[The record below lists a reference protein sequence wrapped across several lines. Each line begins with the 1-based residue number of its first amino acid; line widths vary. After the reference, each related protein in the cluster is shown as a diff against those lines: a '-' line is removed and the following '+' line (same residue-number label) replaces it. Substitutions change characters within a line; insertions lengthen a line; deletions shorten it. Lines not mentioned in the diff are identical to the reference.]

1 MEGLQKESLIM
12 YEIQPQLFQL
22 SNGIR
27 VVYLHAPAQVAH
39 LGVTVLAGS
48 RFEKQGED
56 GLAHF
61 LEHSIFKG
69 TNKRKAFHILSRLDS
84 VGGELNAYTAK
95 EEICVYAS
103 FTKEHIARASELL
116 ADIILNSNF
125 PVKEINKEK
134 EIILDEINSYLDS
147 PSDKIFDDFE
157 AYLFEGHTLGNN
169 ILGTKERV
177 QNFNRDHLMDYVKR
191 FFTSDNMVISFVG
204 DLSKGKLEKILEE
217 DFKSCPIGNHVPLIE
232 KFEPRKTFRI
242 RSKEANY
249 QVHAIVGGLAPSY
262 KEEARRGMTLL
273 TNILGGPA
281 LNSRLTLSI
290 REKYGYSYNVEA
302 NYTPYVDTGFWSV
315 YLGTDPKYI
324 DKSLSLIRK
333 ELKLL
338 RTKKLGVL
346 QLNRAKEQ
354 LKGHLALG
362 MDSNSGLMLGLG
374 KSLLLFNQIDTI
386 QEIYQGI
393 DKLTESELMEI
404 ANTYF
409 SDDNY
414 SELIFDLS
422 ENAN

>member
-1 MEGLQKESLIM
+1 M
-12 YEIQPQLFQL
+12 YEIKPKIFTL

-27 VVYLHAPAQVAH
+27 VVYLHAPAHVAH
-39 LGVTVLAGS
+39 LGITVLGGS
-48 RFEKQGED
+48 RYEKPGED

-61 LEHSIFKG
+61 LEHCFFKG
-69 TNKRKAFHILSRLDS
+69 TTKRKAFHVLSRLDS

-103 FTKEHIARASELL
+103 FTKEHIRRASELL
-116 ADIILNSNF
+116 ADITLHSNF
-125 PVKEINKEK
+125 PLKEIQKEK

-157 AYLFEGHTLGNN
+157 AHLFKGHALGNN

-177 QNFNRDHLMDYVKR
+177 QSFTQENLIDYVGR
-191 FFTSDNMVISFVG
+191 FFTAENMVISFVG
-204 DLSKGKLEKILEE
+204 DISINRLEKILEE
-217 DFKSCPIGNHVPLIE
+217 DFKTCIKGSSLQSVDS
-232 KFEPRKTFRI
+232 FESLQPFRI

-249 QVHAIVGGLAPSY
+249 QVHAIVGGIAPSY
-262 KEEARRGMTLL
+262 KDETRRGMTLL

-302 NYTPYVDTGFWSV
+302 NYTSYADTGFWSV
-315 YLGTDPKYI
+315 YLGTDQKYI
-324 DKSLSLIRK
+324 DKSVSLIYK

-338 RTKKLGVL
+338 RTKKMGSL
-346 QLNRAKEQ
+346 QLNRSKEQ

-362 MDSNSGLMLGLG
+362 LDSNSGLMLGLG

-386 QEIYQGI
+386 AEIYNGI
-393 DKLTESELMEI
+393 DRLTASELLEI
-404 ANTYF
+404 ANMYF
-409 SDDNY
+409 NEEKC
-414 SELIFDLS
+414 SELIFDLI
-422 ENAN
+422 